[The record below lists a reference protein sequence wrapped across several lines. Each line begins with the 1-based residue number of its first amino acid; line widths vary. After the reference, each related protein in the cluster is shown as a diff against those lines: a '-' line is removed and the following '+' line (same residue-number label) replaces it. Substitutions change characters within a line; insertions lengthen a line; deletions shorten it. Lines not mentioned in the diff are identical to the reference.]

1 MSKTILEMI
10 DAIGGVVIMVSD
22 QARAVKFYAEK
33 VGFDIR
39 LNVPFFGGKWIE
51 VAPKDSES
59 TLSIMEP
66 NPQLMP
72 PEELEIARKNIG
84 RNTGVW
90 FYTSDIQSTYEDLK
104 SKGVDITKPEK
115 QEWGGIMSLVKD
127 LDGNIFTLLSSPE
140 G

>member
-1 MSKTILEMI
+1 MI
-10 DAIGGVVIMVSD
+10 NTIGGVVIMVSD
-22 QARAVKFYAEK
+22 QAQAVKFYAEK
-33 VGFDIR
+33 IGFDIR
-39 LNVPFFGGKWIE
+39 LNVPFYGGKWIE

-66 NPQLMP
+66 NSQMMS
-72 PEELEIARKNIG
+72 PEELEIAKKNIG

-90 FYTSDIQSTYEDLK
+90 FYTSDIHSTYDELK
-104 SKGVDITKPEK
+104 SKSVDVTEPEK

>member
-1 MSKTILEMI
+1 LI
-10 DAIGGVVIMVSD
+10 DTIGGVVIMVSD
-22 QARAVKFYAEK
+22 QAQAIKFYTEK
-33 VGFDIR
+33 IGLDIR
-39 LNVPFFGGKWIE
+39 LNVPFYGGKWIE

-66 NPQLMP
+66 NSQMMSKD
-72 PEELEIARKNIG
+72 ELEIARKNIG

-90 FYTSDIQSTYEDLK
+90 FFTSDIQSTYEELK
-104 SKGVDITKPEK
+104 SKGIDITKPEK
-115 QEWGGIMSLVKD
+115 QEWGGIMSTIKD

>member
-1 MSKTILEMI
+1 
-10 DAIGGVVIMVSD
+10 MVSD
-22 QARAVKFYAEK
+22 QAQAVKFYTEK
-33 VGFDIR
+33 IGLDIR
-39 LNVPFFGGKWIE
+39 LNVPFYGGKWIE

-66 NPQLMP
+66 NSQMMSQD
-72 PEELEIARKNIG
+72 ELEIARKNIG

-90 FYTSDIQSTYEDLK
+90 FFTSDIQSTYEELK

-115 QEWGGIMSLVKD
+115 QEWGGVMSTIKD

>member
-1 MSKTILEMI
+1 MI
-10 DAIGGVVIMVSD
+10 DSIGGVVIMVSD

-39 LNVPFFGGKWIE
+39 VNVPFFGGKWIE

-72 PEELEIARKNIG
+72 PEELETARKNIG

>member
-1 MSKTILEMI
+1 MI
-10 DAIGGVVIMVSD
+10 DTIGGVVIMVSD

-51 VAPKDSES
+51 IAPKDSES

-66 NPQLMP
+66 NPQLMT

-90 FYTSDIQSTYEDLK
+90 FYTSNIQSTYEDLK

>member
-1 MSKTILEMI
+1 MLVMI
-10 DAIGGVVIMVSD
+10 DTIGGVVIMVSD
-22 QARAVKFYAEK
+22 QARAVKFYTEK

-51 VAPKDSES
+51 IAPKNSEC

-90 FYTSDIQSTYEDLK
+90 FYTSNIQSTYEELK
-104 SKGVDITKPEK
+104 SEGVDISKPEK
-115 QEWGGIMSLVKD
+115 QEWGGIMSLLKD

-140 G
+140 D

>member
-1 MSKTILEMI
+1 MI
-10 DAIGGVVIMVSD
+10 DTIGGVVIMVSD

-51 VAPKDSES
+51 IAPKDSES

-66 NPQLMP
+66 NSQLMP

-127 LDGNIFTLLSSPE
+127 LDGNIFTLLSSPD

>member
-1 MSKTILEMI
+1 MI
-10 DAIGGVVIMVSD
+10 DTIGGVVIMVSD

-39 LNVPFFGGKWIE
+39 VNVPFFGGKWIE
-51 VAPKDSES
+51 IAPKDSES

-66 NPQLMP
+66 NPQLMT

>member
-1 MSKTILEMI
+1 
-10 DAIGGVVIMVSD
+10 MVSD
-22 QARAVKFYAEK
+22 QAQALKFYTEK
-33 VGFDIR
+33 IGLDIR
-39 LNVPFFGGKWIE
+39 LNVPFYGGKWIE

-66 NPQLMP
+66 NSQMMSKD
-72 PEELEIARKNIG
+72 ELEIARKNIG

-90 FYTSDIQSTYEDLK
+90 FFTSDIHSTYEELK
-104 SKGVDITKPEK
+104 SKGIDITKPEK
-115 QEWGGIMSLVKD
+115 QEWGGIMSTMKD

>member
-1 MSKTILEMI
+1 MI
-10 DAIGGVVIMVSD
+10 NTIGGVVIMVSD
-22 QARAVKFYAEK
+22 QAQALKFYTEK
-33 VGFDIR
+33 IGLDIR
-39 LNVPFFGGKWIE
+39 LNVPFYGGKWIE

-66 NPQLMP
+66 NSQMMTQD
-72 PEELEIARKNIG
+72 ELEIARKNIG

-90 FYTSDIQSTYEDLK
+90 FFTSDIQSTYEELK
-104 SKGVDITKPEK
+104 SKGIDITKPEK
-115 QEWGGIMSLVKD
+115 QEWGGVMSTIKD

>member
-1 MSKTILEMI
+1 MI
-10 DAIGGVVIMVSD
+10 NTIGGIVIMVSD
-22 QARAVKFYAEK
+22 QAQAVKFYTEK
-33 VGFDIR
+33 IGFDIR
-39 LNVPFFGGKWIE
+39 LNVPFYGGKWIE

-66 NPQLMP
+66 NSQMMS
-72 PEELEIARKNIG
+72 PEELELAKKTIG

-90 FYTSDIQSTYEDLK
+90 FFSSNIQSTYEELK

-115 QEWGGIMSLVKD
+115 QEWGGILSLVKD
-127 LDGNIFTLLSSPE
+127 LDGNVFTLLSSPE

>member
-1 MSKTILEMI
+1 MI
-10 DAIGGVVIMVSD
+10 DAIGGLVIMVSD

>member
-1 MSKTILEMI
+1 MI
-10 DAIGGVVIMVSD
+10 NTIGGVVIMVSD
-22 QARAVKFYAEK
+22 QAQAVKFYTEK
-33 VGFDIR
+33 IGLDIR

-66 NPQLMP
+66 NSQVMSQ
-72 PEELEIARKNIG
+72 EELEVARKNIG

-90 FYTSDIQSTYEDLK
+90 FFTSDIQATYEELK

-115 QEWGGIMSLVKD
+115 QEWGGVMSTIKD

>member
-1 MSKTILEMI
+1 MI
-10 DAIGGVVIMVSD
+10 DTIGGVVIMVSD

-39 LNVPFFGGKWIE
+39 VNVPFFGGKWIE
-51 VAPKDSES
+51 IAPKDSES

>member
-1 MSKTILEMI
+1 MI
-10 DAIGGVVIMVSD
+10 NTIGGIVIMVSD
-22 QARAVKFYAEK
+22 QAQAVKFYTEK
-33 VGFDIR
+33 IGFDIR
-39 LNVPFFGGKWIE
+39 LNVPLYGGKWIE

-66 NPQLMP
+66 NSQMMS
-72 PEELEIARKNIG
+72 PEELELAKKTIG

-90 FYTSDIQSTYEDLK
+90 FFSSDIQSTYEELK

-115 QEWGGIMSLVKD
+115 QEWGGILSLVKD
-127 LDGNIFTLLSSPE
+127 LDGNVFTLLSSPE

>member
-1 MSKTILEMI
+1 MI
-10 DAIGGVVIMVSD
+10 DTIGGVVIMVSD

-51 VAPKDSES
+51 IAPKDSES

-104 SKGVDITKPEK
+104 SKGVDITKPKK

>member
-1 MSKTILEMI
+1 MI
-10 DAIGGVVIMVSD
+10 DTIGGVVIMVSD

-51 VAPKDSES
+51 IAPKDSES

-127 LDGNIFTLLSSPE
+127 LDGNVFTLLSSPE

>member
-1 MSKTILEMI
+1 MI
-10 DAIGGVVIMVSD
+10 DTIGGVVIMVSD

-72 PEELEIARKNIG
+72 PEELEVARKNIG

-90 FYTSDIQSTYEDLK
+90 FYTSDIQLTYEDLK

>member
-1 MSKTILEMI
+1 MI
-10 DAIGGVVIMVSD
+10 DTIGGVVIMVSD

-39 LNVPFFGGKWIE
+39 VNVPFFGGKWIE

-72 PEELEIARKNIG
+72 PEELETARKNIG

-104 SKGVDITKPEK
+104 SKGVDITKPVK

>member
-1 MSKTILEMI
+1 MI
-10 DAIGGVVIMVSD
+10 DTIGGVVIMVSE

>member
-1 MSKTILEMI
+1 MI
-10 DAIGGVVIMVSD
+10 DTIGGVVIMVSD

-33 VGFDIR
+33 AGFDIR

-90 FYTSDIQSTYEDLK
+90 FYTSDIQLTYEDLK

>member
-1 MSKTILEMI
+1 MI
-10 DAIGGVVIMVSD
+10 NTIGGVVIMVSD
-22 QARAVKFYAEK
+22 QAQAVKFYAEK
-33 VGFDIR
+33 IGFDIR
-39 LNVPFFGGKWIE
+39 LNVPFYGGKWIE

-66 NPQLMP
+66 NSQMMS
-72 PEELEIARKNIG
+72 PEELEIAKKNIG

-90 FYTSDIQSTYEDLK
+90 FYTSDIQSTYDELK
-104 SKGVDITKPEK
+104 SKSVDVTEPEK

>member
-1 MSKTILEMI
+1 MELINT
-10 DAIGGVVIMVSD
+10 IGGVVIMVSD
-22 QARAVKFYAEK
+22 QAQALKFYTEK
-33 VGFDIR
+33 IGLDIR
-39 LNVPFFGGKWIE
+39 LNVPFYGGKWIE

-66 NPQLMP
+66 NSQMMTQD
-72 PEELEIARKNIG
+72 ELEIARKNIG

-90 FYTSDIQSTYEDLK
+90 FFTSDIQSTYEELK
-104 SKGVDITKPEK
+104 SKGIDITKPEK
-115 QEWGGIMSLVKD
+115 QEWGGVMSTIKD

>member
-1 MSKTILEMI
+1 MLEMI
-10 DAIGGVVIMVSD
+10 DTIGGVVIMVSD

-39 LNVPFFGGKWIE
+39 LNVPFYGGKWIE

-66 NPQLMP
+66 NPQLMS
-72 PEELEIARKNIG
+72 PEELEIAGKNIG